1 MNQPNN
7 QTPLFELNRKVS
19 AVSLEFDRQQ
29 ALLQV
34 ALQQA
39 IQNSSLQPNTQP
51 ERQHFAFF
59 EGAWLPGP
67 LSYPWLVVIASLPRI
82 LEVFTRNA

>member
-1 MNQPNN
+1 MQKA
-7 QTPLFELNRKVS
+7 QTPFFELNRRVA

-39 IQNSSLQPNTQP
+39 IQKSSLTTPARTP
-51 ERQHFAFF
+51 VKRLSFF

-82 LEVFTRNA
+82 LEVFTHNA